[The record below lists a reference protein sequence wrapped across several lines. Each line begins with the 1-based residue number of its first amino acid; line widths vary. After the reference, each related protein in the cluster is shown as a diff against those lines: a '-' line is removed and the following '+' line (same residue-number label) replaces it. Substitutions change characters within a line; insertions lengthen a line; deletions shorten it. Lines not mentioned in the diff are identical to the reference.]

1 MRQISTISIKI
12 KRERILE
19 MAELEL
25 KVNKEVNKA
34 EVESLAQ
41 ESKKVT
47 DEKIEKSLN
56 YDLLSQEEKDAI
68 EEFNK
73 KINVEDATQV
83 LQYGAKAQTKISQ
96 FSDSVLEDVK
106 TRSTGEVGDL
116 LADLVGEIKSF
127 DSDIANTNKTGL
139 GKIFTS
145 VKKQLEK
152 LIAGYEKIEVNIDK
166 IEASL
171 EKHRLQM
178 LKDITIFDTMYEK
191 NLEYFKELSLYIIAG
206 EKKIE
211 ELRNVTLPELQKKAQ
226 ESGEQLDAQ
235 KVNDMENMINRF
247 EKKIYDLKT
256 TRIISIQMAP
266 QIRLLQNN
274 EAELVEKIQGSL
286 TNTIPLWKNQMVLA
300 LGINNAKQAIGAQ
313 KAVTDLT
320 NSMLQKNSEILKQ
333 GSIEIAEESER
344 AIVDVATLQ
353 KTNKDIIDTLDQIIQ
368 IHENGRVKR
377 QEAEVELANIEKELK
392 EKMIELKVK

>member
-1 MRQISTISIKI
+1 M
-12 KRERILE
+12 E
-19 MAELEL
+19 ELEL
-25 KVNKEVNKA
+25 KVNKELNKA

-73 KINVEDATQV
+73 KINVADATQI

-139 GKIFTS
+139 GKLFTS

>member
-1 MRQISTISIKI
+1 M
-12 KRERILE
+12 E
-19 MAELEL
+19 ELEL
-25 KVNKEVNKA
+25 KVNKELNKA
-34 EVESLAQ
+34 EVENLAQ

-73 KINVEDATQV
+73 KINVEDATQI

-116 LADLVGEIKSF
+116 LADLVGEIRSF

-139 GKIFTS
+139 GKLFNS
-145 VKKQLEK
+145 AKKQLEK
-152 LIAGYEKIEVNIDK
+152 LIAGYDKIEVNIDK

-353 KTNKDIIDTLDQIIQ
+353 KTNKDLIDTLDQVIQ

>member
-1 MRQISTISIKI
+1 MN
-12 KRERILE
+12 
-19 MAELEL
+19 LEL
-25 KVNKEVNKA
+25 KVEDKLKEENI
-34 EVESLAQ
+34 SNLTQ
-41 ESKKVT
+41 NSKEVT

-56 YDLLSQEEKDAI
+56 YDELSESEKKAVD
-68 EEFNK
+68 EFIT
-73 KINVEDATQV
+73 KIDVMDQNLV
-83 LQYGAKAQTKISQ
+83 LQYGAKAQNKISA
-96 FSDSVLEDVK
+96 FSDNILEDVK
-106 TRSTGEVGDL
+106 TKDIGDTGEL
-116 LADLVGEIKSF
+116 LANLVGEIKSF
-127 DSDIANTNKTGL
+127 NSSIGTSKKGIFKLFNSAKKEISTIIAKYN
-139 GKIFTS
+139 
-145 VKKQLEK
+145 
-152 LIAGYEKIEVNIDK
+152 KIEKNVDT
-166 IEASL
+166 IENSL
-171 EKHRLQM
+171 EKNKVTL
-178 LKDITIFDTMYEK
+178 LKDIALFDTMYDK
-191 NLEYFKELSLYIIAG
+191 NLEYFKEISLYIIAG
-206 EKKIE
+206 ERKLE
-211 ELRNVTLPELQKKAQ
+211 ELKNKTLPAAKDKFE
-226 ESGEQLDAQ
+226 ETHEQLDAQ
-235 KVNDMENMINRF
+235 KIQDLENQINRF

-368 IHENGRVKR
+368 IHENGRAKR